1 MNKRYIAEVLTFAF
15 SQSWQR
21 PESNM
26 NMLRFALL
34 VLVPTIAVISL
45 LASNLQ
51 RELVHTHDWHDVTVL
66 GKAYIG
72 TTDEYDEDRI
82 WLRSARLTVDEFG
95 QICALID
102 GQPRRLDP
110 LIQVPMDW
118 QTISINLMGEVTI
131 NAPGRM
137 GERVGQIALCTF
149 VEADNEEIL
158 HEKPGRAPVI
168 DLPSDRTGFVLQ
180 GCKMAY
186 VLPITAKTASIV
198 LVFSIWILLVFLQF
212 RGAERGEPIK
222 TP

>member
-1 MNKRYIAEVLTFAF
+1 VNKRYIAVVLTFAF
-15 SQSWQR
+15 SQLRQQ
-21 PESNM
+21 PESIM

-72 TTDEYDEDRI
+72 TSDEYDENRI

-102 GQPRRLDP
+102 GEPRRLDP

-137 GERVGQIALCTF
+137 GERVGQIVLCSF
-149 VEADNEEIL
+149 VDADTEEIL
-158 HEKPGRAPVI
+158 DDKLGRVPLV
-168 DLPSDRTGFVLQ
+168 DLPSDRTGFVMQ
-180 GCKMAY
+180 GCKLAF
-186 VLPITAKTASIV
+186 VLPLTAKTGSIV
-198 LVFSIWILLVFLQF
+198 AIFSIWILLVFLQF
-212 RGAERGEPIK
+212 RGAEKGVPI
-222 TP
+222 